1 MEKIYKRENYLNK
14 IRGFYKDDMIKVIS
28 GIRRCGKSFFLKS
41 IIQELLENGIKEK
54 DIIYIELDKKGYK
67 DIKTS
72 KQLEKVIDEKIIDDD
87 FKYLFIDEIQNV
99 KDFESLIN
107 SYREE
112 GNISIFI
119 TGSNSYLLSGEL
131 VTKLTGRYI
140 EIEMMTLSFYE
151 YVDMK
156 RFLNKNVNENIYL
169 EFEEYIR
176 NGGFPKSL
184 YYDNYD
190 EKITYTSSVINQI
203 FDKDIK
209 TSNKI
214 KDKALFE
221 RIEKFVINNFG
232 AVISIKNIY
241 NYLKDEV
248 KINVDRRTIK
258 RYLDILEKA
267 KIIYSCELFDIKSK
281 SILKG
286 EKKYYLAD
294 LSIYYSQ
301 NTDNRINYGPVL
313 ENVMYSYLKSKNYK
327 LSVGYIGKLEC
338 DFIARANY
346 DDYYYIQ
353 VSKDISNKDTEER
366 EYRPF
371 YMIKELYP
379 RYLFTMDMLLQKR
392 DGVNHVNIVDFIYN
406 NKNLWMYSINNWI
419 DLKKISRKKQRRYRK

>member
-1 MEKIYKRENYLNK
+1 MEKIYKREDYLKK
-14 IRGFYKDDMIKVIS
+14 IRGFYNDDMIKVIS

-41 IIQELLENGIKEK
+41 IIQELLDNGINEK
-54 DIIYIELDKKGYK
+54 DIIYIELDKKEYK
-67 DIKTS
+67 NIKNV
-72 KQLEKVIDEKIIDDD
+72 KQLEQLIDKQLIDDD

-99 KDFESLIN
+99 KGFEVLIN

-112 GNISIFI
+112 GNISIFV

-140 EIEMMTLSFYE
+140 EIEMMPLSFYE

-156 RFLNKNVNENIYL
+156 KFLGKAINENIYL

-184 YYDNYD
+184 YYDNYE
-190 EKITYTSSVINQI
+190 EKILYTSSVINQI
-203 FDKDIK
+203 FEKDIK
-209 TSNKI
+209 TSNRI
-214 KDKALFE
+214 NDKALFE
-221 RIEKFVINNFG
+221 IIEKFVVNNFG
-232 AVISIKNIY
+232 CVISINSIY
-241 NYLKDEV
+241 NYLK
-248 KINVDRRTIK
+248 NVTKTRTDRRTIK
-258 RYLDILEKA
+258 RYLDILERA
-267 KIIYSCELFDIKSK
+267 KIIYSCDLFDIKSK
-281 SILKG
+281 SVMKG

-294 LSIYYSQ
+294 LSIYYSL

-353 VSKDISNKDTEER
+353 VSKDISNPETEER
-366 EYRPF
+366 EFRPF
-371 YMIKELYP
+371 YAIKELYP
-379 RYLFTMDMLLQKR
+379 RYLFTMDLLLQKR
-392 DGVNHVNIVDFIYN
+392 DGINHLNLVDFIYN
-406 NKNLWMYSINNWI
+406 NKNL
-419 DLKKISRKKQRRYRK
+419 